1 MDRPASIRSWRLTW
15 PLLALAAACAG
26 WQAVRMGA
34 ASRVGDAPSATTSFV
49 EIPPTRPTLTS
60 ESAEPN
66 LFGVSELAQW
76 LPPQG
81 ATRRVSAAGFP
92 AQDEGAEPPAAS
104 IEEPTESIEE
114 PAKGG
119 EEPPDLGR
127 PNPLRPADAAT
138 PPAAAPAGLPTPPAG
153 PREDAAEAAP
163 KEAPAEA
170 PATAPSS
177 PQALP
182 LPEGTP
188 LPPSAAST
196 VRSEQLE
203 NIAGQADRQIRHG
216 FELAGRGA
224 YFAARAEFIAA
235 LRLLAQG
242 LDAEQQTA
250 LHSQS
255 LAAGLTALKE
265 AEDFLPK
272 GTHIEADLDL
282 SAIIGSH
289 RTPALKDANLKALAP
304 LSALQCYFTFAQ
316 EQLAAAAGQ
325 EVAGSMA
332 LRGLGKLHTSLAG
345 NRAMHVRAGEPKA
358 MSFFQAALLVCP
370 QNYMAANDLGV
381 LLAQCGNYAQARG
394 ALEHSLSICPQ
405 ATGWHNLAVV
415 YQRLGQVE
423 LARRADWQAEVARR
437 AEAPRASAKQGPS
450 PQSVRWVDPQMFAQ
464 ASGEPAYVG
473 PAVPE
478 KSTAPQKTAPQPAPA
493 VRPALSQSRA
503 PAEKTPL
510 TGRVPWAPQRTRN

>member
-26 WQAVRMGA
+26 WQAVRLGA
-34 ASRVGDAPSATTSFV
+34 ASGAGDAPAATTSFV
-49 EIPPTRPTLTS
+49 EIPPTRPTLTG
-60 ESAEPN
+60 EPARPN
-66 LFGVSELAQW
+66 LFCVSELPQSPS
-76 LPPQG
+76 PPEG
-81 ATRRVSAAGFP
+81 VTRLVSA
-92 AQDEGAEPPAAS
+92 
-104 IEEPTESIEE
+104 
-114 PAKGG
+114 
-119 EEPPDLGR
+119 
-127 PNPLRPADAAT
+127 ADAAT
-138 PPAAAPAGLPTPPAG
+138 PPAAPAGLPTPPGA
-153 PREDAAEAAP
+153 PEEDAAEPAP
-163 KEAPAEA
+163 KDAPAEA
-170 PATAPSS
+170 AAMPPTS
-177 PQALP
+177 PRALP

-203 NIAGQADRQIRHG
+203 DIARQADRQTRHG

-272 GTHIEADLDL
+272 GSHIEADLDL

-289 RTPALKDANLKALAP
+289 RTPVLKDADLKALTP
-304 LSALQCYFTFAQ
+304 LLALQCYFTFAQ
-316 EQLAAAAGQ
+316 EQLAAAAGH

-345 NRAMHVRAGEPKA
+345 NKAMHVRAGEPKA
-358 MSFFQAALLVCP
+358 MAFFQAALLVSP

-394 ALEHSLSICPQ
+394 VLEHSLSICPQ
-405 ATGWHNLAVV
+405 SIGWHNLAVV
-415 YQRLGQVE
+415 YQRLGQLE

-437 AEAPRASAKQGPS
+437 AEAARLSARQGPP
-450 PQSVRWVDPQMFAQ
+450 PQPVRWVDPQTFAQ
-464 ASGEPAYVG
+464 TPSEPAYVG
-473 PAVPE
+473 PAMPE
-478 KSTAPQKTAPQPAPA
+478 RSATPQKTAKASQP
-493 VRPALSQSRA
+493 
-503 PAEKTPL
+503 
-510 TGRVPWAPQRTRN
+510 TRN